1 LTSPRSFVLFT
12 AALVTLGAG
21 CGPAPQRL
29 PDRVNIALIDATVGP
44 AMASGKAWDGPGQI
58 SIDVLR
64 GVSQVLA
71 RAPARGRAEDAA
83 RTGAVVAEITAAVAA
98 TIAPPDPK
106 GTVDLLVAGSSRR
119 LALVER
125 QDTYHPAWS
134 GVSFDQVPL
143 VEGLRLRIQLFDADD
158 IGSDDPIGTAELTY
172 DDVVTALSYE
182 QVLQVRVY
190 EQTRGQLHFVGIS
203 VTAR

>member
-1 LTSPRSFVLFT
+1 LPSLVPAVLT
-12 AALVTLGAG
+12 ALSAG

-64 GVSQVLA
+64 GVSQALA
-71 RAPARGRAEDAA
+71 RAPARGRTEDVVK
-83 RTGAVVAEITAAVAA
+83 TGAVLAEVTAAVAA
-98 TIAPPDPK
+98 AIAPPDPK
-106 GTVDLLVAGSSRR
+106 GSVELLVAGSSRR
-119 LALVER
+119 LPLPER
-125 QDTYHPAWS
+125 QDTFNPTWA

-143 VEGLRLRIQLFDADD
+143 VEGLRLRVQLFDADD
-158 IGSDDPIGTAELTY
+158 LGSDDPIGTAELTY
-172 DDVVTALSYE
+172 EDVVAALSYE

-190 EQTRGQLHFVGIS
+190 EQTRGQLLFVGIS
-203 VTAR
+203 VAAR